1 MILHTAHCTLLCKG
15 SFGHLQITDWFEP
28 NMAWGTCA
36 SFLSYFMMM
45 VMVLVMM
52 MMMHSHRVV
61 YTFPLLL
68 HVYMFSQAVKQP
80 IDQQVTGSPQFVIST
95 CLHLAGS

>member
-1 MILHTAHCTLLCKG
+1 MILHTATLLCKG
-15 SFGHLQITDWFEP
+15 SFGHLQIRDWFEP

>member
-1 MILHTAHCTLLCKG
+1 
-15 SFGHLQITDWFEP
+15 
-28 NMAWGTCA
+28 MAWGTCA

-52 MMMHSHRVV
+52 MMVVMMMIHPHRVV

-80 IDQQVTGSPQFVIST
+80 IDQQVTGSPQFVIS
-95 CLHLAGS
+95 HLSPPGGILTM

>member
-1 MILHTAHCTLLCKG
+1 MTMMI
-15 SFGHLQITDWFEP
+15 
-28 NMAWGTCA
+28 M
-36 SFLSYFMMM
+36 
-45 VMVLVMM
+45 LVMM
-52 MMMHSHRVV
+52 MMMLMTMMVVMMMIHSHRLV
-61 YTFPLLL
+61 YMFPLLL